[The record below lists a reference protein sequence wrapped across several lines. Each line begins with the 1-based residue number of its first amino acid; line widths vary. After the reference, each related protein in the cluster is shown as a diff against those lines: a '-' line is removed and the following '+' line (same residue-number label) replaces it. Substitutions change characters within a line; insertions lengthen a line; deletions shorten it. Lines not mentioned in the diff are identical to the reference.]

1 MHTSNVFFLMHV
13 YKSYLNAL
21 IELRPNPA
29 LSEKPGLKE
38 EIRMVTGLMHN
49 LWTEFQEKIVQQ
61 FYYHIFCFLQHLQ
74 DFLKECLY

>member
-29 LSEKPGLKE
+29 LSVKPGLKE
-38 EIRMVTGLMHN
+38 E
-49 LWTEFQEKIVQQ
+49 KIGW
-61 FYYHIFCFLQHLQ
+61 
-74 DFLKECLY
+74 